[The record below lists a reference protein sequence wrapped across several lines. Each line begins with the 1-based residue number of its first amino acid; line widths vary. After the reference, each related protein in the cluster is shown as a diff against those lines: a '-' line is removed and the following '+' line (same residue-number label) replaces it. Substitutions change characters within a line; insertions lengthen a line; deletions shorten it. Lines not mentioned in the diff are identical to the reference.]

1 MSVPTANLASFKIP
15 AVANEP
21 MKSYG
26 PGSAERVGLQ
36 AALQELRAQAP
47 LDIPCIVNGKEIR
60 TGIMEKQ
67 VMPHEHKT
75 VLCNYHNADEAL
87 VAQAIDGALAAKLDW
102 ENTPF
107 NDRAAIFLKAADL
120 ASTKY

>member
-1 MSVPTANLASFKIP
+1 
-15 AVANEP
+15 
-21 MKSYG
+21 
-26 PGSAERVGLQ
+26 
-36 AALQELRAQAP
+36 
-47 LDIPCIVNGKEIR
+47 
-60 TGIMEKQ
+60 
-67 VMPHEHKT
+67 MPHEHKT

-120 ASTKY
+120 ASTKYRYVNDPFILSTFLERLYSIHNYIPPPHIHCHTMPPLHPSL

>member
-1 MSVPTANLASFKIP
+1 MSVPTANLAAFKLP

-21 MKSYG
+21 MKSYAA
-26 PGSAERVGLQ
+26 GSVERAGLE
-36 AALQELRAQAP
+36 AALKELRAQAP
-47 LDIPCIVNGKEIR
+47 LDIPCIVNGKEVR
-60 TGIMEKQ
+60 TGI
-67 VMPHEHKT
+67 V
-75 VLCNYHNADEAL
+75 CNYHNADEAL
-87 VAQAIDGALAAKLDW
+87 VAQAIDGALAAKQDW